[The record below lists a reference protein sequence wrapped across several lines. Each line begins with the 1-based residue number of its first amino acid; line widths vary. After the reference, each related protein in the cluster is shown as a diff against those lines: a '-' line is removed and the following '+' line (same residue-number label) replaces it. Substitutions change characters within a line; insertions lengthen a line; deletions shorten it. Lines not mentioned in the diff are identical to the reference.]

1 MKKSKHGKV
10 NAENLSGKRVP
21 RKGLT
26 DQTKGKSLGTGNVR
40 RTGGPARASGTR
52 GR

>member
-1 MKKSKHGKV
+1 MKKKNGKV
-10 NAENLSGKRVP
+10 SAENLSGKRVP

-26 DQTKGKSLGTGNVR
+26 DQTGGKNAGTRNVR